1 MFVASEV
8 TKSIFLSVD
17 PIKEKTNQHR
27 TLHLDPQRADF
38 GQSQWIFCHGCLKLY
53 EHTLIGYIALSNGG
67 WREKICIYDDISL
80 NNTISK
86 F

>member
-8 TKSIFLSVD
+8 TKGIFLSVG

-38 GQSQWIFCHGCLKLY
+38 VNP
-53 EHTLIGYIALSNGG
+53 NG
-67 WREKICIYDDISL
+67 
-80 NNTISK
+80 
-86 F
+86 FFVMVV